1 MCSSIVVDE
10 NFNDGIRRGLLSRIP
25 DLDIV
30 RVQDVGLLGADDPTV
45 LEWAAKEN
53 RILLTHDVK
62 TMPSYASARIEAGL
76 PMAGIFLVGQDQPH
90 GQVIEDLVLL
100 AECSL
105 VGEWDNQ
112 VYYLPFR

>member
-1 MCSSIVVDE
+1 MTIKFAVDE
-10 NFNDGIRRGLLSRIP
+10 NLHDGIRRGLLSRIP
-25 DLDIV
+25 DLDIA
-30 RVQDVGLLGADDPTV
+30 RVQDVGLSGADDPTV

-62 TMPSYASARIEAGL
+62 TMTSYASARIEAGL
-76 PMAGIFLVGQDQPH
+76 AMPGIFLVSQNQPH

-112 VYYLPFR
+112 VLYIPL